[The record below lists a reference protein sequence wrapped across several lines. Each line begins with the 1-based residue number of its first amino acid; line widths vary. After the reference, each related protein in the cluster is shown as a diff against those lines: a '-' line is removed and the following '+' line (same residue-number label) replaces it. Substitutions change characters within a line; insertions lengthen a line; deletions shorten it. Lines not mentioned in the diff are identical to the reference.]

1 MKNADNLE
9 IFSKKMILTVYINFR
24 DHILEKQSFSEP
36 MRPADL
42 NTPTHHTTSGTHTTV
57 ISVRGSN
64 NGGIDNKSLAINIPE
79 PTSQQQITV
88 ASAAEVGGGG
98 IDSTGTKSATPVGG
112 GGALEVDSESS
123 LRTVTT
129 NAATTP
135 DYNNGDTASKQS
147 SDGGQMSPNDRTSLL
162 GPPHTVS

>member
-1 MKNADNLE
+1 
-9 IFSKKMILTVYINFR
+9 
-24 DHILEKQSFSEP
+24 

-42 NTPTHHTTSGTHTTV
+42 NTPTHHTTNNSGTHTTV
-57 ISVRGSN
+57 ISVRGSS
-64 NGGIDNKSLAINIPE
+64 NGGVDNKSLAINIPE

-88 ASAAEVGGGG
+88 ASAAADVGGG
-98 IDSTGTKSATPVGG
+98 IDVSGTKSTTPV
-112 GGALEVDSESS
+112 ALEADSETTGS

-129 NAATTP
+129 NAATP

-162 GPPHTVS
+162 GPPHIVS

>member
-1 MKNADNLE
+1 MLSSRLFVVL
-9 IFSKKMILTVYINFR
+9 IKKMIYIDFR

-42 NTPTHHTTSGTHTTV
+42 NTPTHHTSSGTHTTV

-88 ASAAEVGGGG
+88 ASAAEVGGG
-98 IDSTGTKSATPVGG
+98 IDSTGTKSATPV

-129 NAATTP
+129 NAATP
-135 DYNNGDTASKQS
+135 DFNNGDTASKQS